1 MKKLLMLLPLLLVG
15 CLHQVVFSDSY
26 QVVSVATGTD
36 GKVDYACSLLD
47 TPNHPEINLFRC
59 EFHNTT
65 NQRQPGPAVHLAL
78 YSEKTGQLT
87 GTSHPIYSLPLNP
100 GQTNVVHTKY
110 QADPYCGHNLEGCVV
125 LVEKDVR

>member
-15 CLHQVVFSDSY
+15 CLHQVVFSDPY
-26 QVVSVATGTD
+26 QVVSMATGTN
-36 GKVDYACSLLD
+36 GQVDYACSLLD

-59 EFHNTT
+59 EFHNNT
-65 NQRQPGPAVHLAL
+65 NQKQPGPSVRLAL
-78 YSEKTGQLT
+78 YSEKTGQLL
-87 GTSHPIYSLPLNP
+87 GFSHTFYALPLNP

-110 QADPYCGHNLEGCVV
+110 QADPYCGHNLENCVV